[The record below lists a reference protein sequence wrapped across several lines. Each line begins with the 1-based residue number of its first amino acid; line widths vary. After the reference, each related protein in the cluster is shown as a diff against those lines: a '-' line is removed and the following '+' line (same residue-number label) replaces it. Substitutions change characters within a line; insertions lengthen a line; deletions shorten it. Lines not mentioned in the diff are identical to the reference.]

1 LITRLFCCVLIIL
14 IGSVSAWGAKP
25 NAINFTC
32 DFMEKYQ
39 DSAWQVVDS
48 RSFVAPLSE
57 DFQFSMGNFAY
68 RLRADSLSANS
79 VQLQSMVNCLGAKPR
94 NFLDQKTVFKGASVF
109 FDSALT
115 RGESYYRIRLTFD
128 SLVYIAN
135 DCGYRFADSS
145 FVSDPSGKYDF
156 YYVKQ
161 SLGDYRWNQIRD
173 AFEFGYKKIAPIFNL
188 TDQAKVYFYISPCNL
203 SDVGWDQRWDNAIDL
218 SRNNVFAHYSPS
230 ANRLYMQVVLSLR
243 FLRNWG
249 YAPALLLEGVASAPE
264 FCDLYARDDLKN
276 GKLPELSTLGVTR
289 EYRALD
295 RTTSSMAAGSFA
307 TYLLRTRG
315 LIKLRNWYQQSTD
328 LTVTKTFQ
336 QVYGQSLAEIEK
348 EWHGYLDT
356 VSISA
361 SLYNYY
367 IGHAQAFMHT
377 DDQMLFAKA
386 ALAETADT
394 AYFGST
400 LASLH
405 FTYGDY
411 TQAAQFFRYVIADDT
426 TNKAEAKAAARVF
439 LANMMLA
446 DGKLAAADSLY
457 LQAIQADSTDSYV
470 YQKLAQ
476 IELTKGR
483 FARAVD
489 LCKQAAAKNKLPAN
503 GIDID
508 IALGDAYVTV
518 GQVDSAGSRYQAA
531 FDHAKALISSGAGD
545 SPLHYLRAGRAAVR
559 LGSAKVALD
568 YLDLAFFLEER
579 MFYLGQVFLALGQ
592 THDLLG
598 DRKTALENYRKV
610 LKYPTA
616 FFDRQEAEKY
626 LQKAYHN

>member
-1 LITRLFCCVLIIL
+1 LITRLFLSALIIL
-14 IGSVSAWGAKP
+14 IGSTNAWGARP
-25 NAINFTC
+25 NAIGVTC

-39 DSAWQVVDS
+39 DSVWQVVDS
-48 RSFVAPLSE
+48 RSFLAPLSE

-68 RLRADSLSANS
+68 RLRADTVGGKA
-79 VQLQSMVNCLGAKPR
+79 VQLQSMVNCLDTKPR
-94 NFLDQKTVFKGASVF
+94 NYLDQKIVQRGASLF
-109 FDSALT
+109 FDSVLV

-128 SLVYIAN
+128 SLGHIAD

-156 YYVKQ
+156 YYIKQ

-173 AFEFGYKKIAPIFNL
+173 AFEFDYKKIAPIFNL
-188 TDQAKVYFYISPCNL
+188 SDQAKIYYYISPCEIR
-203 SDVGWDQRWDNAIDL
+203 DVGWDHRWDNAIDL

-230 ANRLYMQVVLSLR
+230 ANRLYMPAVMSLR

-264 FCDLYARDDLKN
+264 FCDLYAKDDRKN
-276 GKLPELSTLGVTR
+276 GKLPELSTLGISR
-289 EYRALD
+289 KYRALD
-295 RTTSSMAAGSFA
+295 RTTTSMAAGSFA

-315 LIKLRNWYQQSTD
+315 LGKLRDWYQQSTD
-328 LTVTKTFQ
+328 LTVPQMFQ
-336 QVYGQSLAEIEK
+336 QVYGQSLAAIET

-367 IGHAQAFMHT
+367 IAHAQAFMHT
-377 DDQMLFAKA
+377 DDMMLFAKA
-386 ALAETADT
+386 ALAATADT
-394 AYFGST
+394 SYFG
-400 LASLH
+400 ASLANLYY
-405 FTYGDY
+405 TYGDY
-411 TQAAQFFRYVIADDT
+411 SQAARFFRYMIADDST
-426 TNKAEAKAAARVF
+426 DAKAKATARVF
-439 LANMMLA
+439 LANMLLA
-446 DGKLAAADSLY
+446 DGKVAIADSLY
-457 LQAIQADSTDSYV
+457 SAAAQADSTDSYV
-470 YQKLAQ
+470 YLKLAQ
-476 IELTKGR
+476 IELTRGR
-483 FARAVD
+483 LARSVD
-489 LCKQAAAKNKLPAN
+489 LYKQAAAKNKLPAN
-503 GIDID
+503 GIDVD
-508 IALGDAYVTV
+508 IALGDAHVAA

-531 FDHAKALISSGAGD
+531 LNHAKVMISSSGAGD
-545 SPLHYLRAGRAAVR
+545 NPLHYLRAGKAAVR

-568 YLDLAFFLEER
+568 YLNLAFFLEER
-579 MFYLGQVFLALGQ
+579 MFYLGQIFLALGQ

-616 FFDRQEAEKY
+616 YSDRQEAEKY